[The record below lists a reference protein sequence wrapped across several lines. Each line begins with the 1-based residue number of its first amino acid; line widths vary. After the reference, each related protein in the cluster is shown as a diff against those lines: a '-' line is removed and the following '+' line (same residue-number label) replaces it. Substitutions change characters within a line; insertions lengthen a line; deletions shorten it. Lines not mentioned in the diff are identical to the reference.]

1 MKGKDV
7 NKILYGEKVV
17 LRPITMEDTDYI
29 VKWRNNPSVQKNFIF
44 RERFTNEIHKHWM
57 ETKVKNGEVV
67 QYIILSAK
75 DNSPIGSV
83 YYRDIDM
90 QNKSAEFGIFIGED
104 SARGK
109 GLGTETTKLFTQYG
123 LETLNLH
130 RISLRVLDGNDG
142 AYKAYEKAGFEKEG
156 VFRDM
161 VYLDG
166 KYRNVIFMS
175 ILSKDASD
183 ISVTE
188 GV

>member
-1 MKGKDV
+1 MGIYN
-7 NKILYGEKVV
+7 NKVIQGEKVI

-44 RERFTNEIHKHWM
+44 REKFTNEMHKHWM

-67 QYIILSAK
+67 QYIIISSDDK
-75 DNSPIGSV
+75 TPIGSV
-83 YYRDIDM
+83 YYRDIDSL
-90 QNKSAEFGIFIGED
+90 NKSAEFGIFIGED

-109 GLGTETTKLFTQYG
+109 GIGTETTRLFTRYG
-123 LETLNLH
+123 LKDMGLH

-142 AYKAYEKAGFEKEG
+142 AYRAYEKSGFKKEG

-166 KYRNVIFMS
+166 EYRNVIFMS
-175 ILSKDASD
+175 MLSSD
-183 ISVTE
+183 VSDVE
-188 GV
+188 EV